1 MNLSSLSVKRPVT
14 TIMMILIVVVLGVVS
29 LRDLPI
35 DLLPDIEIP
44 VAIVSTQYSNVG
56 PEEIEQLVTRP
67 IEEAVGTLENID
79 TIQSITSEGSSIVI
93 IMFDFGTDMNFATLK
108 MRENVDMVK
117 GFLPDG
123 ASDPM
128 VLQIDPTAEAIV
140 QLSVTGSDLA
150 TLQDYSESVLKPSL
164 ERIEGVASVNVA
176 GGFENYISVKVQPEK
191 LLGYGLKMDTIAQM
205 LAAENINL
213 PAGSV
218 FNGSNELLLRTI
230 GEFKS
235 IDEIKEIPITLS
247 SGEVVHL
254 YDVAEVSMEQKDITS
269 ITKVNGEAAVSLSIQ
284 KQSGTNTVGVA
295 NQIEKLVAQ
304 INETTDYELTI
315 IINQADYIKSSIA
328 QVANNGVVGGLLAVI
343 ILFIFLRSFRS
354 TLIIGL
360 TIPVS
365 IIATFV
371 LMYFMGLT
379 LNMMTLGGL
388 ALGVGMLVDNSVVVL
403 ENIYRFVQ
411 EGKDRVHASIEG
423 AREVALAITASTLT
437 TVAVFLPIAF
447 TQGLVSI
454 IFKELSLTI
463 VFSLFSSLVVS
474 LTLIPMLASKLLVVD
489 EMQGQHHNNK
499 FKLLGWLLDLS
510 DKVYAGLEGKYK
522 KLLGWSI
529 NHRKTVVIFT
539 IIVFVGSLVSMGF
552 IGMEFMPT
560 TDEGTFSIGIE
571 LETGATLG
579 DTSQVIDEVVE
590 RIIDIESIDYLYSS
604 TSGGSFMGSSNNT
617 GSIQGVLKPKS
628 EIEVSVFDV
637 VDEVER
643 RIQDIPGVKFTV
655 DASSS
660 MGMVGG
666 SAISI
671 ELKGDDLEVLRELS
685 DEIVARVETVPGT
698 RNVNS
703 SLSTQVPQM
712 EITVKRNVASRFG
725 LTTAQISNDIKT
737 ILDGRTATTYK
748 LNGDEIDIIIE
759 GDGRYNN
766 SIASL
771 EQLNIVAPTGAIV
784 PLNLVADIAI
794 NNGPETIT
802 RIDQSRIVTVS
813 SGISGRDLASVVSD
827 IQNNVSDIE
836 LPMGYSINFG
846 GQNQEMVEAFADLAL
861 ALVLAILLV
870 YMILASQFES
880 LLTPFIIMFAT
891 PLAFAGGILGLFIT
905 NRTLNVVSII
915 GFIMLAGIVVNNAIV
930 LIDYINTR
938 RANGEDRTTAVLN
951 AGPIRL
957 RPILMTTLTTMLALI
972 PLALGIGDGAELQ
985 APMATV
991 VIAGLLSS
999 TLLTLVFIPVLYT
1012 IFEIRREKRRAKKER
1027 KQLKK
1032 TSQAS

>member
-1 MNLSSLSVKRPVT
+1 
-14 TIMMILIVVVLGVVS
+14 
-29 LRDLPI
+29 
-35 DLLPDIEIP
+35 
-44 VAIVSTQYSNVG
+44 
-56 PEEIEQLVTRP
+56 
-67 IEEAVGTLENID
+67 
-79 TIQSITSEGSSIVI
+79 
-93 IMFDFGTDMNFATLK
+93 
-108 MRENVDMVK
+108 
-117 GFLPDG
+117 
-123 ASDPM
+123 
-128 VLQIDPTAEAIV
+128 
-140 QLSVTGSDLA
+140 
-150 TLQDYSESVLKPSL
+150 
-164 ERIEGVASVNVA
+164 
-176 GGFENYISVKVQPEK
+176 
-191 LLGYGLKMDTIAQM
+191 
-205 LAAENINL
+205 
-213 PAGSV
+213 
-218 FNGSNELLLRTI
+218 
-230 GEFKS
+230 
-235 IDEIKEIPITLS
+235 
-247 SGEVVHL
+247 
-254 YDVAEVSMEQKDITS
+254 
-269 ITKVNGEAAVSLSIQ
+269 
-284 KQSGTNTVGVA
+284 
-295 NQIEKLVAQ
+295 
-304 INETTDYELTI
+304 
-315 IINQADYIKSSIA
+315 
-328 QVANNGVVGGLLAVI
+328 
-343 ILFIFLRSFRS
+343 
-354 TLIIGL
+354 
-360 TIPVS
+360 
-365 IIATFV
+365 
-371 LMYFMGLT
+371 
-379 LNMMTLGGL
+379 
-388 ALGVGMLVDNSVVVL
+388 
-403 ENIYRFVQ
+403 
-411 EGKDRVHASIEG
+411 
-423 AREVALAITASTLT
+423 
-437 TVAVFLPIAF
+437 
-447 TQGLVSI
+447 
-454 IFKELSLTI
+454 
-463 VFSLFSSLVVS
+463 
-474 LTLIPMLASKLLVVD
+474 
-489 EMQGQHHNNK
+489 
-499 FKLLGWLLDLS
+499 
-510 DKVYAGLEGKYK
+510 
-522 KLLGWSI
+522 
-529 NHRKTVVIFT
+529 
-539 IIVFVGSLVSMGF
+539 
-552 IGMEFMPT
+552 
-560 TDEGTFSIGIE
+560 
-571 LETGATLG
+571 
-579 DTSQVIDEVVE
+579 
-590 RIIDIESIDYLYSS
+590 
-604 TSGGSFMGSSNNT
+604 
-617 GSIQGVLKPKS
+617 
-628 EIEVSVFDV
+628 
-637 VDEVER
+637 
-643 RIQDIPGVKFTV
+643 
-655 DASSS
+655 